1 MNNQNSHFNEV
12 KEEVDIPSRR
22 EQILEVS
29 VFLFLIVPSML
40 FSFLVIKQGT
50 VSFALSA
57 FSVILRD
64 LALLFL
70 ILFFMWRN
78 RERLLSLGW
87 TFRNGWRDILL
98 GILLFVPIFYGVD
111 YLDRFLQSIGFST
124 PQSQQPSFTS
134 PSGGAGYLLA
144 FIMVIVVA
152 ITEETIF
159 RGYLILRFKSI
170 WVRMGTAAVLSSV
183 IFSLGHGY
191 EGTSGVI
198 AIGAMGLVLAL
209 IYIWRRSLV
218 APMVIHFLQDFLVI
232 IVLPLLSG
240 G

>member
-1 MNNQNSHFNEV
+1 MNDKNV
-12 KEEVDIPSRR
+12 YLDDMEEGKGVPNRR

-57 FSVILRD
+57 YSTILRD

-70 ILFFMWRN
+70 ILFFLWRN
-78 RERLLSLGW
+78 REQLVSLGW

-98 GILLFVPIFYGVD
+98 GIVLFVPIFYGVD
-111 YLDRFLQSIGFST
+111 YLDQFLQSIGFSA
-124 PQSQQPSFTS
+124 PQPQPPSFTS
-134 PSGGAGYLLA
+134 PIGGADYFLA

-170 WVRMGTAAVLSSV
+170 WASLGSAAVLSSV

-198 AIGAMGLVLAL
+198 AIGTMGLVLAL
-209 IYIWRRSLV
+209 IYIWRKSLV
-218 APMVIHFLQDFLVI
+218 APMVIHFLQDFLA
-232 IVLPLLSG
+232 IVLLPILAG
-240 G
+240 Q